1 LKNRTSVAQGKSVD
15 ELTLEFKQLN
25 PTENEIDTFK
35 EFINMENKLKDA
47 QANDEGDFNKFK
59 VQLEMVTIEYSQP

>member
-35 EFINMENKLKDA
+35 EFNMENKLKDA
-47 QANDEGDFNKFK
+47 QANDEG
-59 VQLEMVTIEYSQP
+59 

>member
-1 LKNRTSVAQGKSVD
+1 MKSIP
-15 ELTLEFKQLN
+15 L
-25 PTENEIDTFK
+25 K

-59 VQLEMVTIEYSQP
+59 VQ

>member
-1 LKNRTSVAQGKSVD
+1 MIILNHFFEKYRTSVAQGKSVD

-47 QANDEGDFNKFK
+47 
-59 VQLEMVTIEYSQP
+59 

>member
-1 LKNRTSVAQGKSVD
+1 LMNILLKDLDNNYWYNLDYDNDNWTIFWKYRTSVAQGKSVD

-35 EFINMENKLKDA
+35 GI
-47 QANDEGDFNKFK
+47 
-59 VQLEMVTIEYSQP
+59 Y

>member
-1 LKNRTSVAQGKSVD
+1 MKSIP
-15 ELTLEFKQLN
+15 L
-25 PTENEIDTFK
+25 K

-59 VQLEMVTIEYSQP
+59 VQLRDGHHRVFAA

>member
-1 LKNRTSVAQGKSVD
+1 LIIIIGIIDYDNDNIEPFFEKYRTSVAQGKSVD

-47 QANDEGDFNKFK
+47 
-59 VQLEMVTIEYSQP
+59 

>member
-1 LKNRTSVAQGKSVD
+1 VSPKSVD

-59 VQLEMVTIEYSQP
+59 EY

>member
-1 LKNRTSVAQGKSVD
+1 MIILNHFLKNRTSVAQGKSVD

-35 EFINMENKLKDA
+35 GI
-47 QANDEGDFNKFK
+47 
-59 VQLEMVTIEYSQP
+59 Y

>member
-1 LKNRTSVAQGKSVD
+1 
-15 ELTLEFKQLN
+15 
-25 PTENEIDTFK
+25 
-35 EFINMENKLKDA
+35 MENKDA